1 MTVQLRSATDA
12 DVPVIRELIEAL
24 AEYERLRDA
33 CVATDASLRT
43 TLFGPH
49 PYAEVVIAECDG
61 QVAGFALF
69 FHNYS
74 TFLAQPGLYLE
85 DLFVKPEFRG
95 RGVGKKLLTHLG
107 AIAVQRG
114 CGRVEWSVLDWN
126 VDAIGFYQKLGAVA
140 QDDWTVFRV
149 AGPALT
155 HLAAGDA

>member
-1 MTVQLRSATDA
+1 MTVDLRSATEA
-12 DVPVIRELIEAL
+12 DVPIIRELIEAL
-24 AEYERLRDA
+24 ATYERLRDA
-33 CVATDASLRT
+33 CVATDASLRG
-43 TLFGPH
+43 TLFGAQR
-49 PYAEVVIAECDG
+49 YAEVVIAECDG

-95 RGVGKKLLTHLG
+95 RGVGKSLLRHLG
-107 AIAVQRG
+107 ALAVERG

-126 VDAIGFYQKLGAVA
+126 VDAIGFYQKLGAVP

-149 AGPALT
+149 TGPALT
-155 HLAAGDA
+155 HLAAGDV

>member
-1 MTVQLRSATDA
+1 MTVQLRSATEA

-33 CVATDASLRT
+33 CVATDASLRA
-43 TLFGPH
+43 TLFGSR
-49 PYAEVVIAECDG
+49 PYAEVIIAECDG

-95 RGVGKKLLTHLG
+95 RGVGKKLLTHIG
-107 AIAVQRG
+107 ALAVQRD

-149 AGPALT
+149 TGPALT
-155 HLAAGDA
+155 HLASGDA